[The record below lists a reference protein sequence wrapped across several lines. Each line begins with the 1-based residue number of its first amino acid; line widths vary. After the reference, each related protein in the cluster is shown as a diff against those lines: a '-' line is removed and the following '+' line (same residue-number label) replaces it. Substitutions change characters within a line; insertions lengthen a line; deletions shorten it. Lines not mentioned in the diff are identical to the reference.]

1 MKTYFCDVLH
11 SDIELV
17 LNLYS
22 KMLVQGFNKNISLPP
37 VLGANV
43 VLIFIFFFGYGQVFS
58 DVVMRLCTLKVFN
71 LNVLHLDLFL
81 LESRCIV

>member
-43 VLIFIFFFGYGQVFS
+43 VLIFIFFWGMVRFFP
-58 DVVMRLCTLKVFN
+58 ML
-71 LNVLHLDLFL
+71 
-81 LESRCIV
+81 